1 MAVKIENCIF
11 PILNRKE
18 NAFKFIGTG
27 FFISKSYFITAAH
40 VLSESYSDENFIL
53 IQNELV
59 SLSDNVLNYEYLK
72 DEKQIAPDLRDLLI
86 VRLENYLQEYLS
98 FAEVS
103 LRRDLHLFS
112 SGFHESEENIG
123 ESLSLDAN
131 MQPDAS
137 RLIFDRKEHSIIF
150 ADKAMVQSYN
160 QYLADIEPK
169 FTNCFTCINSI
180 PSGMSGSPLLDIN
193 NDCYGL
199 ALMSVNDRNM
209 SIFLNKE
216 YIISRI
222 KIFLR

>member
-1 MAVKIENCIF
+1 
-11 PILNRKE
+11 
-18 NAFKFIGTG
+18 
-27 FFISKSYFITAAH
+27 
-40 VLSESYSDENFIL
+40 
-53 IQNELV
+53 
-59 SLSDNVLNYEYLK
+59 
-72 DEKQIAPDLRDLLI
+72 
-86 VRLENYLQEYLS
+86 LS

-112 SGFHESEENIG
+112 SGFHESAENIG

-137 RLIFDRKEHSIIF
+137 RLIFDRKEHSVLF

-160 QYLADIEPK
+160 QYQADIEPK
-169 FTNCFTCINSI
+169 FTNCFTCTNYI

-199 ALMSVNDRNM
+199 ALMSVNVRNI

-216 YIISRI
+216 YILSRI
-222 KIFLR
+222 KTFLR